1 MPRRRRG
8 SRSGDAMGRYL
19 FRRAMHMALTLFAM
33 ACFMFFLFRL
43 LPGDPTATVISPAL
57 YPKAQEAMRAQF
69 GLDRPLMEQFLVYL
83 RNLAVLDFGLS
94 FQTSRP
100 VWEAIEGR
108 LVNTLVLILPAMVT
122 AYLLG
127 AVIGALAAWYR
138 GGKAEVSLVFS
149 ATALQSAPVFWL
161 GMLAILLFSIKL
173 DLFPTGHIVTP
184 GRFPDPDWRIYFT
197 ADFLHHL
204 ALPFLVSTIY
214 QICFPLLL
222 MRSTMLA
229 TIGEDYIELARMKGL
244 TDRQVLFGHAMRN
257 SLLPLATTLPMIL
270 GWAVAGSVVIETVF
284 SWPGLGLLMVEA
296 VGRLDYPVV
305 QAAFLLIA
313 VLTVLGT
320 FVADLLYGL
329 LDPRIVYR

>member
-1 MPRRRRG
+1 
-8 SRSGDAMGRYL
+8 MGRYL
-19 FRRAMHMALTLFAM
+19 VRRAWHMALTLAAM
-33 ACFMFFLFRL
+33 AVLMFFLFRL
-43 LPGDPTATVISPAL
+43 LPGDPTMTVISPAL
-57 YPKAQEAMRAQF
+57 QPEARAAMRAQF
-69 GLDRPLMEQFLVYL
+69 GLDRPLAEQFFVYL
-83 RNLAVLDFGLS
+83 RNVVTLDLGYS

-100 VWEAIEGR
+100 VWEMIEGR
-108 LVNTLVLILPAMVT
+108 LVNTLLLILPSMLA

-127 AVIGALAAWYR
+127 AGVGAVAAWYR
-138 GGKAEVSLVFS
+138 GGKSEVALVFI
-149 ATALQSAPVFWL
+149 ATALQSAPLFWL
-161 GMLAILLFSIKL
+161 GMLAILFFSITL
-173 DLFPTGHIVTP
+173 DLFPVGHIVSP
-184 GRFPDPDWRIYFT
+184 GRFSEPTWRMYLT

-204 ALPFLVSTIY
+204 ALPFLVNTCY
-214 QICFPLLL
+214 QLCFPLLL

-244 TDRQVLFGHAMRN
+244 SERRVLFGHAMRN

-296 VGRLDYPVV
+296 VASADYPVA

-320 FVADLLYGL
+320 FVADLLYGM
-329 LDPRIVYR
+329 LDPRIVYT

>member
-1 MPRRRRG
+1 
-8 SRSGDAMGRYL
+8 MGRYL
-19 FRRAMHMALTLFAM
+19 LHRAWHMALTLFVM
-33 ACFMFFLFRL
+33 ATAMFFLFRL

-57 YPKAQEAMRAQF
+57 HPQAQEAMRAQF
-69 GLDRPLMEQFLVYL
+69 GLDKPLLEQYLVYIK
-83 RNLAVLDFGLS
+83 NLSLFDFGYS

-100 VWEAIEGR
+100 VTELIEGR
-108 LVNTLVLILPAMVT
+108 LVNTLLLILPSMIT
-122 AYLLG
+122 AYILG
-127 AVIGALAAWYR
+127 AFIGAIAAWKR
-138 GGKAEVSLVFS
+138 GGKSEVGVVFA

-173 DLFPTGHIVTP
+173 DLFPVGHIVTP
-184 GRFPDPDWRIYFT
+184 GRFADPTWRMYLT
-197 ADFLHHL
+197 ADFFHHL
-204 ALPFLVSTIY
+204 ALPFLVNTLY

-222 MRSTMLA
+222 MRSTMLS

-244 TDRQVLFGHAMRN
+244 TERQVLFGHAMRN

-296 VGRLDYPVV
+296 VGRADYPVV

-313 VLTVLGT
+313 ALTVLGT

-329 LDPRIVYR
+329 LDPRIVYA